1 MIKERRAVERLAP
14 LLVFFALQSC
24 SAEVRDAPV
33 SDAGD
38 SLEDPVVV
46 TPATATLVSVVELST
61 STLPGLPE
69 GEEAVDELSP
79 SSPVTSAAVVAESR
93 YKPAAMERRPVS
105 YLREVVPPCLPFD
118 ESGRDPC
125 LQGVPALLKSA
136 GVLSS
141 WAFYDYLPT
150 IEDILLGKVKDQI
163 ALEIVPHIAIRG
175 LVQVGSTRCDLYMF
189 KKLSYVTSY
198 LGGPPYYYCFVDITV
213 HDYIVG
219 EGPDELTVAMHREV
233 VILYPDQLE
242 NWLNIRDEF
251 VMNRLEDPQSR
262 TAAAYE
268 GREMVL
274 LLRTPYTTTVE
285 TLARSGELGTVW
297 FLQRD
302 GEDEIRA
309 VDQATWLVIDE
320 LQSHFDLPLSELE
333 ARIKKAA
340 ENRSA
345 VTEGRIGVDTSL
357 PMLVT
362 DANQLQD
369 FFVSVGAV
377 YEGEDATVLPPPV
390 LGGG

>member
-1 MIKERRAVERLAP
+1 MLKERRAVKVLAGF
-14 LLVFFALQSC
+14 LVLVFALQSC
-24 SAEVRDAPV
+24 NAEMGDAPSSEAEEPLEESVGV
-33 SDAGD
+33 SRVAAA
-38 SLEDPVVV
+38 SSV
-46 TPATATLVSVVELST
+46 TPMSLADREVLDESPLSS
-61 STLPGLPE
+61 ST
-69 GEEAVDELSP
+69 
-79 SSPVTSAAVVAESR
+79 TSAAAGSESG
-93 YKPAAMERRPVS
+93 YTPVAMERRPVS
-105 YLREVVPPCLPFD
+105 YLQEVVPPCLPFD

-125 LQGVPALLKSA
+125 LHGVPALLKSA
-136 GVLSS
+136 GVWSS
-141 WAFYDYLPT
+141 WPFYDYLPT
-150 IEDILLGKVKDQI
+150 FDDILLGKVKDQI
-163 ALEIVPHIAIRG
+163 ALGIVPHIVIRG
-175 LVQVGSTRCDLYMF
+175 LGQVGSTRCDLYMF
-189 KKLSYVTSY
+189 KKLSYVTY
-198 LGGPPYYYCFVDITV
+198 LSGGPPYYYCFVDITV

-233 VILYPDQLE
+233 LILYPDQLE

-340 ENRSA
+340 ENRA
-345 VTEGRIGVDTSL
+345 VVTEGRIGVDSSL
-357 PMLVT
+357 PLLVT
-362 DANQLQD
+362 DANRLQD

-390 LGGG
+390 PGGE